1 MRKAYQSGIGAVGI
15 VLVIVLLGAIA
26 GGGWWLYQ
34 LGMKQG
40 MSHSGHSMAGHSM
53 AGHMTHSDTQMPA
66 AGAPP
71 ANAESDSATPMAKG
85 TVDPAGWGIPEGE
98 DATRRHMATGL
109 KAGDVDPETGL
120 EILYYHDPMVPGKNF
135 DAPSK
140 SPFMDMMLVP
150 EYAGA
155 GGADAGTISVSSR
168 IQQNLGVRTGAV
180 VERELSQNISAVGAI
195 AWNERGKFTVQA
207 RATGFIVKLYVRAT
221 LDRVRRGQPL
231 FDIYVP
237 AWVAAQEDYLSLQ
250 RMQGRG
256 LEGLIAAARQ
266 RMRQAGM
273 TEAQI
278 ERVEEQQAV
287 QARTTIV
294 SPTSGV
300 VTELMAREGSTVMP
314 GMLLAKINRLSTVWA
329 EAEVP
334 ESQASLLRPGSP
346 VTAQTPAL
354 PGETF
359 AGKVQALLPQ
369 VDPVTRTRRA
379 RVELSNKSR

>member
-1 MRKAYQSGIGAVGI
+1 MSKADQHGLGAVGA
-15 VLVIVLLGAIA
+15 LVIILLLAATG

-40 MSHSGHSMAGHSM
+40 MSHTGHSVSGHMAHESA
-53 AGHMTHSDTQMPA
+53 AGD
-66 AGAPP
+66 AGAP
-71 ANAESDSATPMAKG
+71 SAMTPTAKG
-85 TVDPAGWGIPEGE
+85 TTDPSGWGIPEGE
-98 DATRRHMATGL
+98 EATRRHMASGL
-109 KAGDVDPETGL
+109 KAGDIDPETGL
-120 EILYYHDPMVPGKNF
+120 KILYYHDPMVPGKNF

-168 IQQNLGVRTGAV
+168 IQQNLGVRTGTV
-180 VERELSQNISAVGAI
+180 VERELSKSVSAVGAI

-207 RATGFIVKLYVRAT
+207 RATGFIEKLYVRAT
-221 LDRVRRGQPL
+221 LDRVRRGQAL
-231 FDIYVP
+231 FAIYVP

-256 LEGLIAAARQ
+256 LEGLIEASKQ

-273 TEAQI
+273 TDAQI
-278 ERVEEQQAV
+278 ALVERRQAV
-287 QARTTIV
+287 QARTIIV

-300 VTELMAREGSTVMP
+300 LTELLAREGSTVMP

-334 ESQASLLRPGSP
+334 ESQASLLKPGNP
-346 VTAQTPAL
+346 VSARTPAL

-359 AGKVQALLPQ
+359 TGTLQALLPQ
-369 VDPVTRTRRA
+369 VDQVTRTRRA
-379 RVELSNKSR
+379 RVELE